1 MRRRLVFVVALAL
14 VTVLAIAGIAY
25 ATERDDDDG
34 LDKKKVLT
42 FVDVTVAEDFLDVGR
57 QAEGE
62 FDVSPGDAFFFHD
75 ELWNRSE
82 TKKKGTLD
90 GKCEFLVSTT
100 PEALNARCVA
110 TVKLPEGTIELAQG
124 LTFEEEGPET
134 FFVAIIGGTER
145 YKNVV
150 GEGKITEEFE
160 DQENKSLLRLELIPS
175 FRRP

>member
-1 MRRRLVFVVALAL
+1 MRRRLAFLVTLAL
-14 VTVLAIAGIAY
+14 VGVLAIGGIAY
-25 ATERDDDDG
+25 ATERGDDDG
-34 LDKKKVLT
+34 LEKKKVLT

-57 QAEGE
+57 QAQGE

-90 GKCEFLVSTT
+90 GKCEFFVSTT
-100 PEALNARCVA
+100 PEALNAHCVA
-110 TVKLPEGTIELAQG
+110 TVKLREGTIELAQG
-124 LTFEEEGPET
+124 LTFEEQGPGS
-134 FFVAIIGGTER
+134 FFVAVVGGTKR

-150 GEGKITEEFE
+150 GQAKITEQFE

>member
-1 MRRRLVFVVALAL
+1 MRRRLAFLVTLAL
-14 VTVLAIAGIAY
+14 VGVLAIGGIAY
-25 ATERDDDDG
+25 ATERGDDDG
-34 LDKKKVLT
+34 LEKKKVLT

-57 QAEGE
+57 QAQGE

-90 GKCEFLVSTT
+90 GKCEFFVSTT
-100 PEALNARCVA
+100 PEALNAHCVA
-110 TVKLPEGTIELAQG
+110 TVKLREGTIELAQG
-124 LTFEEEGPET
+124 LTFEEEGPGS
-134 FFVAIIGGTER
+134 FFVAVVGGTKR

-150 GEGKITEEFE
+150 GQAKITEQFE